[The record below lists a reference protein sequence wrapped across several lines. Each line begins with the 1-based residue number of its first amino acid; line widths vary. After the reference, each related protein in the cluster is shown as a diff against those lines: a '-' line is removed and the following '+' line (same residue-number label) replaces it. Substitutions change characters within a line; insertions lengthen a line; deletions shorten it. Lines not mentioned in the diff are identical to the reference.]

1 MSFEDELKLIKNR
14 AGVTEAGEVVS
25 LGAHRAEKER
35 EKVSGEKDAL
45 RQELM
50 QLLKE
55 KETLMAQ
62 LNTAVVKYI
71 VRSAMLIIKEDPELM
86 REMGVDDERDALKI
100 ILQDEKYIN
109 GQVEAAI
116 LNLEDS
122 IRFGLKNWN

>member
-1 MSFEDELKLIKNR
+1 MSFEDELKLIKSR
-14 AGVTEAGEVVS
+14 AGVTEAGEVAD
-25 LGAHRAEKER
+25 LGAFRQQKQQQQ
-35 EKVSGEKDAL
+35 VSGEKDAL

-86 REMGVDDERDALKI
+86 QEMGVDNERDALKM
-100 ILQDEKYIN
+100 ILQDDKYIE
-109 GQVEAAI
+109 GQLEAAMM
-116 LNLEDS
+116 NLEDS